1 MSEQDLPALN
11 RRSRRH
17 KPEPLPDDLYDY
29 AVDPAPS
36 RRPPR
41 RKASGKWHDNLRITD
56 DWPDRV
62 PVTEEEVDVFERY
75 FGDLLDRLFGEPL
88 YTKPGENS
96 LHSISSDDIKKSE

>member
-1 MSEQDLPALN
+1 MTEQDQPVRK
-11 RRSRRH
+11 RRSRRQ

-29 AVDPAPS
+29 AAEPTPS
-36 RRPPR
+36 TRPPR
-41 RKASGKWHDNLRITD
+41 RKPSAKWHDNLRVVD

-75 FGDLLDRLFGEPL
+75 FGDLLDRLFGGPL

-96 LHSISSDDIKKSE
+96 LQYISSVDIEKG